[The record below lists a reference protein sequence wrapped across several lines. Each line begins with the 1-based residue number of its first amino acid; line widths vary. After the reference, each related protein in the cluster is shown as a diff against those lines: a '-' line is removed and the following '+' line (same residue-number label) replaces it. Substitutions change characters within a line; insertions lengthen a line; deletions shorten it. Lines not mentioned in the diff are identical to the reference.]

1 MANSIT
7 LSQSLVDDIAQKI
20 TDGTATAEQV
30 VLYTKGLN
38 QLQTGNDFQS
48 VVIGLTQA
56 AIDAIDSANAQF
68 QEDSQTALTTFSGTA
83 TTIDT
88 SATNAVAAVNVAKDT
103 LIATDAGI
111 ATTIS
116 ALPNQSAI
124 AKIVDRS
131 TKIDLKREGAVGWTG
146 PHPLPYEFSPG
157 NSNYANYK
165 IDHPWKAPAFINHIR
180 QGYTTHDGF
189 LQLLDHELNVIDE
202 VGVDYSSILYT
213 TAAFANTNHGRMPY
227 ARYQYWNMVH
237 NYGIMH
243 ETAPG
248 TTNQN
253 QPNMTGYLNQ
263 NGHGR
268 HLQSDHAFAGLK
280 PASFLTSTNITGS
293 NEAGVMGASTC
304 NIVGTSHADFTIA
317 RPRNQRKIYLSS
329 TKDAH
334 YAMYSRSKR
343 PNRRNEN
350 DYWTTNHGAPE
361 FSNWGKYENKRDATA
376 KYPGDTLF
384 HDRFDFPDFH
394 NSGEGNCSYNMN
406 TNKFASIENETG
418 GTTFNQTIKLYTNDT
433 SKKLRDVA
441 LGRVDVSAYD
451 ANPVT
456 EGILALEID
465 SQLNYKLASQ
475 PTQTIT
481 NYTTADRYYGQIVL
495 CDNDT
500 VIAGCK
506 YVQGAS
512 QKGNAFRRMTK
523 NAAGT
528 EYEFDT
534 QYYYAGNNPLEAEY
548 SNISTI
554 TSNDGKYVMMYGS
567 YYYYGSGISGVL
579 IRVSDGAML
588 KYHENSTSRGYNII
602 PIKHDQF
609 LMSQDY
615 ASGDYSKRMFDA
627 DFLFSRHVDMTDITS
642 FVFSTD
648 DHQEYAYTQGLRNK
662 EFHRT
667 FYDKA
672 TSSYN
677 IYTPYQYMFEYYN
690 ADGTRKSIYDESY
703 NLI

>member
-111 ATTIS
+111 ASTIA
-116 ALPNQSAI
+116 ALPNQTAI
-124 AKIVDRS
+124 TKIVDQS
-131 TKIDLKREGAVGWTG
+131 TKVDLKREGAIGWTG

-180 QGYTTHDGF
+180 QGYTTNDGF
-189 LQLLDHELNVIDE
+189 VQLLDHEMNVIDE

-213 TAAFANTNHGRMPY
+213 TAAFANTNHGRMPF

-237 NYGIMH
+237 NYGILH

-248 TTNQN
+248 TTNRN
-253 QPNMTGYLNQ
+253 QSNMTGYLNQ

-280 PASFLTSTNITGS
+280 PASFLTSTNMTGS
-293 NEAGVMGASTC
+293 SDSTVMGASTC

-334 YAMYSRSKR
+334 YAMFSRNKR
-343 PNRRNEN
+343 PNRRNES

-361 FSNWGKYENKRDATA
+361 FSNWGKYENKDDATA

-384 HDRFDFPDFH
+384 HDRFEFPDFN

-418 GTTFNQTIKLYTNDT
+418 GTTYNQTIKLYTNDT
-433 SKKLRDVA
+433 NKKLRDVA

-456 EGILALEID
+456 EGILTMEID

-475 PTQTIT
+475 ATQTIT
-481 NYTTADRYYGQIVL
+481 NYTTSDRYYGQIVL

-512 QKGNAFRRMTK
+512 QKGNVFRRMTK

-534 QYYYAGNNPLEAEY
+534 QYYYTGNNPLESEY

-567 YYYYGSGISGVL
+567 YYYYGCGITGVL

-588 KYHENSTSRGYNII
+588 KFHENSTSRGYNII

-609 LMSQDY
+609 MVGIDY

-627 DFLFSRHVDMTDITS
+627 PFLFSRHVDMTDITS

-648 DHQEYAYTQGLRNK
+648 DHQEYAYTQGFRNSQWQ
-662 EFHRT
+662 RT
-667 FYDKA
+667 FYNKNS
-672 TSSYN
+672 TSYN

>member
-68 QEDSQTALTTFSGTA
+68 QEDSQTALTSFSGTA

-111 ATTIS
+111 ASTIA

-124 AKIVDRS
+124 SKIVDRS
-131 TKIDLKREGAVGWTG
+131 TKVDLKREGAVGWTG
-146 PHPLPYEFSPG
+146 PHALPYEFSPG
-157 NSNYANYK
+157 NPNYANYK

-180 QGYTTHDGF
+180 QGYTTHDGYV
-189 LQLLDHELNVIDE
+189 QLLDHEMNVIDE
-202 VGVDYSSILYT
+202 VGVDYTNILYT
-213 TAAFANTNHGRMPY
+213 TGAVVNTNKGRMPH
-227 ARYQYWNMVH
+227 ARYQFWNMVH
-237 NYGIMH
+237 SYGIMH

-248 TTNQN
+248 SGSQN
-253 QPNMTGYLNQ
+253 CPNMTGYSNQ
-263 NGHGR
+263 NGQGR
-268 HLQSDHAFAGLK
+268 HIQSDNAFAGLK
-280 PASFLTSTNITGS
+280 PAAFLTSPNITGS
-293 NEAGVMGASTC
+293 NDSTVMAGSTC
-304 NIVGTSHADFTIA
+304 NIVGTSHADFTII

-334 YAMYSRSKR
+334 YSMYHQSKR

-350 DYWTTNHGAPE
+350 DLWTTNHGAPE
-361 FSNWGKYENKRDATA
+361 FSNWGKYENKSDATA

-384 HDRFDFPDFH
+384 HDRFEFTDFH
-394 NSGEGNCSYNMN
+394 SSGEGNASYNMN
-406 TNKFASIENETG
+406 TNKFASIQNETG
-418 GTTFNQTIKLYTNDT
+418 GTAYNQTIKLYTNDT

-456 EGILALEID
+456 EGVLTMEID
-465 SQLNYKLASQ
+465 SQLNYKLAGQSSG
-475 PTQTIT
+475 TIT
-481 NYTTADRYYGQIVL
+481 NYTTSDRYYGQIVL

-512 QKGNAFRRMTK
+512 QKGNVFRRMIK
-523 NAAGT
+523 NSAGT

-534 QYYYAGNNPLEAEY
+534 KYYYACNNPLESEY

-567 YYYYGSGISGVL
+567 YYYYGSGITGVL

-588 KYHENSTSRGYNII
+588 KFHDNQTSRGYNII

-609 LMSQDY
+609 LVSLDY

-627 DFLFSRHVDMTDITS
+627 DFLFSRHADMTDITS
-642 FVFSTD
+642 FVFGTI
-648 DHQEYAYTQGLRNK
+648 DHQEYAYTQGFRNSQ
-662 EFHRT
+662 FQRV
-667 FYDKA
+667 FYDKSS
-672 TSSYN
+672 SSYN